1 MMRPI
6 MMTRTLHAHWWTFL
20 LRGIAALIFAAA
32 CVFLTG
38 ATIYALVLWIGIF
51 FIVDGAIMLWH
62 AIRSIG
68 DTGHR
73 HWWWLLLGGLV
84 GIAAGALTLWWPGI
98 TALTLALFI
107 GWWALV
113 TGVLELIVALRFR
126 NALPNEWMWVI
137 GGILTMILGALMA
150 IFPAAGLVAIVWM
163 IGFYAFLAGI
173 SLVAF
178 SIRLYKAQHPA

>member
-1 MMRPI
+1 MHPLMA
-6 MMTRTLHAHWWTFL
+6 TRTLHTHWWTFMF
-20 LRGIAALIFAAA
+20 RGIIAIVFALA

-38 ATIYALVLWIGIF
+38 AAIYALVLWIGVF
-51 FIVDGAIMLWH
+51 FIVDGIVMLWH
-62 AIRSIG
+62 AIRSLS

-113 TGVLELIVALRFR
+113 TGVIELIIALRFR
-126 NALPNEWMWVI
+126 NVLPNEWTWVAS
-137 GGILTMILGALMA
+137 GILSMILGALMA
-150 IFPAAGLVAIVWM
+150 IFPLAGLATIVWM
-163 IGFYAFLAGI
+163 IGLYAFLAGV
-173 SLVAF
+173 SLIVF
-178 SIRLYKAQHPA
+178 SIRLYRGQA